1 MSIDWSRLNEVIGPV
16 LPNLWQTLAIVTGF
30 FILLWVTLRYR
41 VWFREDA
48 AGAENTI
55 DLLSDMKELH
65 QEGGLTDEE
74 FRSIKTRLVQAA
86 AGAGALRTKVRSTPK
101 PAAARMAEA
110 AAPAAA
116 ESPQGRSEPPEAE
129 ARSDDA
135 REQGP
140 GRATS

>member
-1 MSIDWSRLNEVIGPV
+1 MSIDWSRFNEQVAPNMPSGWVILGF
-16 LPNLWQTLAIVTGF
+16 LAGVVV
-30 FILLWVTLRYR
+30 LLWVTLRYR

-48 AGAENTI
+48 ADAENTI

-86 AGAGALRTKVRSTPK
+86 AGVSASRMKTGMASRPAASPAAK
-101 PAAARMAEA
+101 PAAPPTVDEL
-110 AAPAAA
+110 
-116 ESPQGRSEPPEAE
+116 PQKPPEAE

-135 REQGP
+135 G
-140 GRATS
+140 